1 MTIGGDKT
9 SDNFKVWDIRESA
22 PVRQRFGQRT
32 LQNPL
37 KTADFGFAT
46 ADEAEPGEDMDTDAA
61 ASLQNMSLTEQ
72 SSNNNPKPSKT
83 GAAGKFKKKGKE
95 KKKKIKNF

>member
-1 MTIGGDKT
+1 MTTGGDKT

-46 ADEAEPGEDMDTDAA
+46 ADEAEPSEDMDTEAA
-61 ASLQNMSLTEQ
+61 ASLQSMSLTEET
-72 SSNNNPKPSKT
+72 SNNNPKQSK
-83 GAAGKFKKKGKE
+83 GAAGKFKKKSKE